1 MSLVFCIARRRP
13 RPKVVVFRNACSRF
27 REHKQDILSALRTGG
42 EALALEQSDK
52 MVPPVAVVPDRVDA

>member
-1 MSLVFCIARRRP
+1 M
-13 RPKVVVFRNACSRF
+13 KVVVFRNACGRF

-42 EALALEQSDK
+42 EALAFEQSDK